1 MQKPIATLI
10 SNQHHL
16 HPEKSD
22 PVQVAYFLTESRERL
37 SLPVRKND
45 LFVITR
51 FIKGSGHL
59 TIDLSS
65 YPIEPGSIFII
76 HPHSDYSLDAAEEAD
91 LEGWSLTIQE
101 NYLHQAGSNLLELI
115 FGLRNISQFPVP
127 QDNGERL
134 DQLFYFLQ
142 AELRVRSAGSDP
154 VINAYLTILLSEFTQ
169 LSVDYSSERSLHDPR
184 YDEFLDLVNK
194 EFREIRNIET
204 YAAMIHISSK
214 QLNRICKEACGRTPS
229 QLLDMRIHLE
239 ASRLLHYTTRSV
251 KEISYDLGFG
261 EPSYF
266 IKFYRRIGKQTPHQY
281 RTLMS
286 EKEHETGRV
295 YRSEDT
301 NLSLLPYYHN

>member
-1 MQKPIATLI
+1 MQRPIATLI
-10 SNQHHL
+10 SNHHHL
-16 HPEKSD
+16 HPEKPD
-22 PVQVAYFLTESRERL
+22 PVQVAYFLNDSGERL

-51 FIKGSGHL
+51 FIKGSGTL
-59 TIDLSS
+59 TADLSP
-65 YPIEPGSIFII
+65 YPIQAGSLFMI
-76 HPHSDYSLDAAEEAD
+76 HPYSDYSLDTAEEAE

-127 QDNGERL
+127 KDNGEKL

-142 AELRVRSAGSDP
+142 AELHHKSPGSDQ
-154 VINAYLTILLSEFTQ
+154 VINAYLTILLSELNQ
-169 LSVDYSSERSLHDPR
+169 LSTDSSAGRSLHDPR

-194 EFREIRNIET
+194 EFREIRDVET
-204 YAAMIHISSK
+204 YAARIHISSK
-214 QLNRICKEACGRTPS
+214 QLTRIVKEASGRTPS

-261 EPSYF
+261 QPSYF
-266 IKFYRRIGKQTPHQY
+266 IKFYRRISNQTPHQY
-281 RTLMS
+281 RQYLS
-286 EKEHETGRV
+286 EKEHETGTA
-295 YRSEDT
+295 YQSEEP
-301 NLSLLPYYHN
+301 NLLPYYHN